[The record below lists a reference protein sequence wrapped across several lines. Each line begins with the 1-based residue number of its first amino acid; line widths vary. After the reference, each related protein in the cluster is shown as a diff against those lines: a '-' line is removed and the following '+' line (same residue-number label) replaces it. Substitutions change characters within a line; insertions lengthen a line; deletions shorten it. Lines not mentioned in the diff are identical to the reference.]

1 MRGTLITVE
10 GVEGSGKTTQ
20 CRRLAAHLRARGLE
34 VVETSEPDGTALG
47 QAIRAL
53 FELEPRPTP
62 LTQAFL
68 FLAARQEHVAQLIR
82 PALTRGAVVISDRYA
97 DATVAYQGYGQGLD
111 LQTIR
116 DLNALATG
124 GLLPDLTLLLDLEPA
139 AGMGRIAG
147 RPLDAF
153 ERMDQP
159 FHRPRAGGLSRDRAR
174 RQAPGARL
182 RCRAGSGLP
191 PWRDRPWR
199 GRVPRPAGGAPWPV
213 RGISSRRF
221 PISPRRWICCDMP
234 SPPTTSR
241 TPMPS
246 WARPDRAATRPRA
259 RSPRRW

>member
-20 CRRLAAHLRARGLE
+20 CRRLAEHLRARGLE

-47 QAIRAL
+47 QAVRTL

-68 FLAARQEHVAQLIR
+68 FLAARQEHVAQVIR
-82 PALTRGAVVISDRYA
+82 PALTRGAVVISDRYT

-124 GLLPDLTLLLDLEPA
+124 GLLPDLTVLLDLDPA
-139 AGMGRIAG
+139 AGMRRIAG

-153 ERMDQP
+153 ERMDQA
-159 FHRPRAGGLSRDRAR
+159 FHRRVREGYLEIARADKRRVLVVDAARDSELLHREIVSGVDEFLGRREAPRGH
-174 RQAPGARL
+174 
-182 RCRAGSGLP
+182 
-191 PWRDRPWR
+191 
-199 GRVPRPAGGAPWPV
+199 
-213 RGISSRRF
+213 
-221 PISPRRWICCDMP
+221 
-234 SPPTTSR
+234 
-241 TPMPS
+241 
-246 WARPDRAATRPRA
+246 
-259 RSPRRW
+259 

>member
-1 MRGTLITVE
+1 MRGTLISVE

-20 CRRLAAHLRARGLE
+20 CRRLAAHLRTRGLE

-47 QAIRAL
+47 QAVRAL

-159 FHRPRAGGLSRDRAR
+159 FHRRVREGYLEIARADKRRVLVFDAARDPDFLHGEIVRGVDEFLDR
-174 RQAPGARL
+174 REAP
-182 RCRAGSGLP
+182 
-191 PWRDRPWR
+191 R
-199 GRVPRPAGGAPWPV
+199 GR
-213 RGISSRRF
+213 
-221 PISPRRWICCDMP
+221 
-234 SPPTTSR
+234 
-241 TPMPS
+241 
-246 WARPDRAATRPRA
+246 
-259 RSPRRW
+259 